1 MVKVARSDFF
11 PVTYTAETD
20 ATFDGVCHL
29 CGIAVTFGGHSPVER
44 EVIKVYSD
52 RRSRRFS

>member
-1 MVKVARSDFF
+1 MTSSLL
-11 PVTYTAETD
+11 D